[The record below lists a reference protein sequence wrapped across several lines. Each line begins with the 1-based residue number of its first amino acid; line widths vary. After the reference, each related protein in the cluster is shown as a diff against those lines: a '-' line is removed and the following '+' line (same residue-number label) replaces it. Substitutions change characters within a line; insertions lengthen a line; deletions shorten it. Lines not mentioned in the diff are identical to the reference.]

1 MTRLLAALG
10 WLLIFMLGGAVVTAI
25 GGDLAAP
32 HHPVPVKA
40 VALLGGLG
48 SEFGVNLWLLALCF
62 ARLPGTHAPRWAR
75 PHLGLARGLWG
86 IFGFGLV
93 MATGGG
99 LFVNARVAAAF
110 YLILQHATALPSL
123 TDPVTLTGAVVAGEL
138 MAGLWLFWSMRH
150 LSPYTV
156 ADGSPHGVAWRP
168 APFIAYAQAVLL
180 ALLLTLVVAAMFRLV
195 PPNFHAMKDLAS
207 AKLLE
212 GPPITIAAMLGVM
225 LLLGPVLEEIA
236 FRGIGFAGI
245 AASLGPGGAT
255 LLTTALF
262 LAAHAPEKMYYL
274 PGFLDVGLLALAS
287 CHLRLRYGSIR
298 PGILLHVLY
307 NGLGLAATAALH

>member
-1 MTRLLAALG
+1 MTRFIAALG
-10 WLLIFMLGGAVVTAI
+10 WLLVFMLGGAMAMSVA
-25 GGDLAAP
+25 GDLAAQ

-40 VALLGGLG
+40 LALLGGLG
-48 SEFGVNLWLLALCF
+48 SEIGSNLWLLALCF
-62 ARLPGTHAPRWAR
+62 ARLPGAREPRWSR
-75 PHLGLARGLWG
+75 PHLGLLRGLWG

-93 MATGGG
+93 MAAGGG
-99 LFVNARVAAAF
+99 LFVNVRVAAAF
-110 YLILQHATALPSL
+110 YLILQRSTVLPSF
-123 TDPVTLTGAVVAGEL
+123 TDPVTLTGAVLAGEL
-138 MAGLWLFWSMRH
+138 MAGLWLAWSMRR
-150 LSPYTV
+150 LGPQAL

-168 APFIAYAQAVLL
+168 APLAAYAQAVLL

-195 PPNFHAMKDLAS
+195 PPNFHAMKDLS
-207 AKLLE
+207 TAKLFD

-245 AASLGPGGAT
+245 AASLGPTGAT

-307 NGLGLAATAALH
+307 NGLGLVATAALR